1 MSHCLPSKALCLFPH
16 SNLPRR
22 LTHRNPLNTS
32 QTLLHSHVPDPPALT
47 CQSLLHSHGSPSDGL
62 QVRQRKQILKSRSS
76 GRHWNSLAWSPSR
89 ACVSSMQ
96 KGDCVPLTACVSL
109 SASHCVPLTACV
121 SLSASHCVPL
131 TVCVSLSASHCVPL
145 TVCVSLSASHCVPL
159 TVCASLSAFLALCPS
174 PSASHTLCVAQL
186 LPLTLCSLLLVISV
200 RSRLAAITACSCWH
214 SLLHPRCQSLA
225 IVGTRCLFT
234 SAASLQVA
242 KRGRTV
248 DRSPRRRQE
257 RGGPSTSLPIR
268 NRIAPATPMRS

>member
-96 KGDCVPLTACVSL
+96 KGDCVPLTA
-109 SASHCVPLTACV
+109 
-121 SLSASHCVPL
+121 
-131 TVCVSLSASHCVPL
+131 
-145 TVCVSLSASHCVPL
+145 CVSLSASHCVPL

>member
-1 MSHCLPSKALCLFPH
+1 MA
-16 SNLPRR
+16 
-22 LTHRNPLNTS
+22 
-32 QTLLHSHVPDPPALT
+32 DPPALT
-47 CQSLLHSHGSPSDGL
+47 CARPLDCL
-62 QVRQRKQILKSRSS
+62 QVRQWKQILKSRSS

-109 SASHCVPLTACV
+109 SASHCVPLTA
-121 SLSASHCVPL
+121 
-131 TVCVSLSASHCVPL
+131 CVSLSASHCVPL

-234 SAASLQVA
+234 SAVSLQVA